1 MHYYRCIYYIVCN
14 IHIHTSGCHGE
25 VPGEGHGQVVPET
38 QQLATLWGRKEVG
51 KRGRDKCIRDEL

>member
-1 MHYYRCIYYIVCN
+1 ML
-14 IHIHTSGCHGE
+14 TSGCHGE